1 MFFKKR
7 RDPSEEEVNLATI
20 PSNRTFEKVNDSK
33 PSKPQRAGWRR
44 HMIWGVGY
52 GLIVVLVAVA
62 LAIPIVIFRNDQDLD
77 NLKIT
82 TEKELK
88 VKQEENF
95 VFYLFAWLEA
105 TWLSGCASDIL
116 IMAFPYVFRFVARY
130 VNPAQQRYWRIFR
143 TMRLPFVLIDKN
155 KLLAVNWNKDPDSWG
170 WDDTIDDVLHHV
182 TFWGAFYLAEKIVM
196 LYIRIHFHYRGNQGK
211 NTQSKEMHIAL
222 VTLYEASVYLYPVG
236 SSAFIAEDTAINQET
251 PTKDISAAGAGDF
264 LRQMGWGNKKTSAY
278 FGIKSESKSHWMS
291 HSGSYAIVERAL
303 ADPKASAALASRIW
317 KSLTSEGQEQLTAE
331 DVAEV
336 LGPYRREEALQH
348 FKALDK
354 NENKGI
360 KLEEMVWTVIE
371 AGRIRRDIYRGMA
384 SINHCINTADWIGVL
399 FLALVMIF
407 FILVLYVPTIKEIQ
421 QTVSVIALGLS
432 FAVGR
437 TIHKFVAG
445 CVFVFFDHP
454 YDIGD
459 RVEVYNGGPPVTGI
473 VVQESILYTV
483 FQRLDNNAIVQ
494 LPNDRLNSLRIENIT
509 RSGANKE
516 GRSFFINV
524 KTPFATI
531 MALRSELETFLKENN
546 RDYQPALGLSVASI
560 HEMNKMELRVSFT
573 HKENWSNEML
583 RAKRSNKFM
592 CTFVATIRKL
602 KIQSP
607 SGTALGD
614 EARPSWQVVVAREE
628 VEKKAADET
637 RKAEDE
643 LLGGA
648 TVAGDD
654 VNNSSSLQ
662 DGEAREE
669 LLKQKKA
676 EKEQKEKEVEEEAF
690 EKLTKVPVS
699 QKKLVSTG
707 SEVDTTGLRDG
718 TGLRR
723 RSGVSGEG
731 RFYP

>member
-1 MFFKKR
+1 MLSSAVGVKYIGPTKTEKGVGHQSADVLFLQFPLRSYERLKPAEDHIEALLMFFKKR

-95 VFYLFAWLEA
+95 
-105 TWLSGCASDIL
+105 
-116 IMAFPYVFRFVARY
+116 
-130 VNPAQQRYWRIFR
+130 
-143 TMRLPFVLIDKN
+143 LIDKN